1 MNALLVATAG
11 WSPSEFV
18 GGPCSAASRTA
29 SWAVAARA
37 GLACGHIRWLDHH
50 FVHDCATLIVCLVR
64 ADDIGDIDDN
74 GMAAVDELEAA
85 HYAAQVRVVYVLH
98 ICICVP
104 QLIAQRNLY
113 LSSAT
118 RRVCLCAQFTL

>member
-1 MNALLVATAG
+1 MLVNALLVATAG

-50 FVHDCATLIVCLVR
+50 FVYDCATLIVCLVC

-74 GMAAVDELEAA
+74 RMAAVDELA
-85 HYAAQVRVVYVLH
+85 HYAAQVRVVHRVY
-98 ICICVP
+98 CIF
-104 QLIAQRNLY
+104 AF
-113 LSSAT
+113 
-118 RRVCLCAQFTL
+118 VCLS